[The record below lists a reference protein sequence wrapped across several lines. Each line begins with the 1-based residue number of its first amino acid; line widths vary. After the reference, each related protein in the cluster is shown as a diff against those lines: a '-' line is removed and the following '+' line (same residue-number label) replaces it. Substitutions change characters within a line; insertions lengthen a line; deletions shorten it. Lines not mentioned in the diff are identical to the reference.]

1 MIISLEHK
9 QQEIFITLI
18 NSDETKSFIIELV
31 IEDSYYNLIL
41 WIIISFLVI
50 FYIYMRYTKMK
61 YQK

>member
-31 IEDSYYNLIL
+31 IEESYYNLIL

-50 FYIYMRYTKMK
+50 FYIYMRYTKIK